1 VSVKSCILASPP
13 PNFAGGG
20 VFSAVSAEHEVA
32 NTEEAER
39 LRTVI
44 YDALDAYADYD
55 PVLLL

>member
-32 NTEEAER
+32 NTEEAG